1 MLNIPVRAE
10 TVTGIVMF
18 LHDFAAAWL
27 VSSARLAT
35 ARLRML
41 DIVMMGRADELWQ
54 WRVQQKLY
62 DWKT

>member
-10 TVTGIVMF
+10 TVTGMVIF

-41 DIVMMGRADELWQ
+41 DIVRMGKADG
-54 WRVQQKLY
+54 
-62 DWKT
+62 

>member
-10 TVTGIVMF
+10 TVTGTVMF

-35 ARLRML
+35 ARLRMAG
-41 DIVMMGRADELWQ
+41 IVRTGQADGLWQ
-54 WRVQQKLY
+54 WTIQQKLCN
-62 DWKT
+62 WKV